1 MVATLVSIDEA
12 GAVHLHAHSANGVG
26 RRALDC
32 IVPIA
37 HLSFSPNWS

>member
-26 RRALDC
+26 RRTLDR

-37 HLSFSPNWS
+37 HLSFSPNWP